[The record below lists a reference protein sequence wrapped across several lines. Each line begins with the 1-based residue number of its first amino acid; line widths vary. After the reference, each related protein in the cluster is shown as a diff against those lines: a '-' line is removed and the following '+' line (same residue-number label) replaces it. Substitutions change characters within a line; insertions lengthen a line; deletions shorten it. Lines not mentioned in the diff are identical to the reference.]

1 MTTPQPRPAVAPTP
15 ATPAVA
21 PTSPTPAV
29 AATPARSG
37 PSAPAAPYGGSP
49 DPYES
54 PIPIVRAHLGHALR
68 AEWTKIR
75 SVRSTL
81 WTLGVFVLLVVGIG
95 IVFAVAVG
103 DRMGRD
109 DRVTL
114 FAFPGLLLGTICLLT
129 LGVLVISSEYGTGL
143 IRPTL
148 TAAPRRDRV
157 LAAKFLVFSAISF
170 VAVLVSTGVVA
181 TATAAFASAEAD
193 LHWGRPALLASLYV
207 SLLGMFALAM
217 GTMLRHSAGAIAAML
232 GVYFLP
238 TILPLFLVGIDATK
252 DFGQKMMEYS
262 APSALSLLL
271 SPDQDGNGLP
281 QLGFLAVVTAAVVGC
296 AFAVLHRRDV

>member
-1 MTTPQPRPAVAPTP
+1 MSAPTPQPHPA
-15 ATPAVA
+15 
-21 PTSPTPAV
+21 
-29 AATPARSG
+29 AATPPPAVPQTSVRRTTAPRTPDPRSV
-37 PSAPAAPYGGSP
+37 PSPGSP
-49 DPYES
+49 APYES

-75 SVRSTL
+75 TVRSTL
-81 WTLGVFVLLVVGIG
+81 WTLGVFELLVVGVG
-95 IVFAVAVG
+95 LVFAATVG
-103 DRMGRD
+103 ERMGRG

-143 IRPTL
+143 VRPTL
-148 TAAPRRDRV
+148 TAAPQRHRV

-170 VAVLVSTGVVA
+170 VAVLVATGIVA
-181 TATAAFASAEAD
+181 TAGAAFVPAGAD
-193 LHWGRPALLASLYV
+193 LHWGGPALLASLYL
-207 SLLGMFALAM
+207 SLLGVVALAT

-238 TILPLFLVGIDATK
+238 TVLPIFLVNIEATETLGRK
-252 DFGQKMMEYS
+252 VLEYS
-262 APSALSLLL
+262 APNALSLLL
-271 SPDQDGNGLP
+271 IPDQGGNGLP
-281 QLGFLAVVTAAVVGC
+281 QLALLAVLTAAVAGC

>member
-1 MTTPQPRPAVAPTP
+1 MSTPQPQPAPAASPAP
-15 ATPAVA
+15 ATPAPYVSA
-21 PTSPTPAV
+21 GSSAVPA
-29 AATPARSG
+29 
-37 PSAPAAPYGGSP
+37 
-49 DPYES
+49 PYES

-81 WTLGVFVLLVVGIG
+81 WTLGVFVLLVVGVG
-95 IVFAVAVG
+95 LAFAATVG
-103 DRMGRD
+103 DHMGSE

-148 TAAPRRDRV
+148 TAAPQRHRV
-157 LAAKFLVFSAISF
+157 LAAKFLVFSAIGF
-170 VAVLVSTGVVA
+170 VAVLVSTGIVS
-181 TATAAFASAEAD
+181 TASAPFVPDGSD

-207 SLLGMFALAM
+207 SLLGVFALAV
-217 GTMLRHSAGAIAAML
+217 GTMLRHSAGAIATML

-238 TILPLFLVGIDATK
+238 TILPLFLVSIESTK
-252 DFGQKMMEYS
+252 GFGQKMMEYS

-271 SPDQDGNGLP
+271 TPDQDGNGLP
-281 QLGFLAVVTAAVVGC
+281 QLGLLVVLTAAVVGC